1 VNHGAEGGDLR
12 LRFEMD
18 GGFAY
23 IPALAEPYEV
33 DTATIDPTEAATLRT
48 LLTESHFFTLPA
60 RPELPSRGADQ
71 RTFTVTATQDNRT
84 HTVTLTEPIANPAL
98 AKLVDHLRQ
107 RQREAL

>member
-1 VNHGAEGGDLR
+1 MNPGAEGGDLR

-23 IPALAEPYEV
+23 IPALAEPLEV

-48 LLTESHFFTLPA
+48 LLTEAHFFSLPA
-60 RPELPSRGADQ
+60 RPEAPARGADQ
-71 RTFTVTATQDNRT
+71 RTFTITATEAGRT
-84 HTVTLTEPIANPAL
+84 HTITLTEPIRDPAL
-98 AKLVDHLRQ
+98 AQLVDHLRQ

>member
-48 LLTESHFFTLPA
+48 LLTEAHFFTLPA
-60 RPELPSRGADQ
+60 RPEDPPRGADQ
-71 RTFTVTATQDNRT
+71 RTFTITATQDNRT
-84 HTVTLTEPIANPAL
+84 HTITLTEPIKDPAL
-98 AKLVDHLRQ
+98 ARLVDHLRA

>member
-1 VNHGAEGGDLR
+1 MNPGAEGGDLR
-12 LRFEMD
+12 LTFEMD

-23 IPALAEPYEV
+23 IPALAKPYEV

-60 RPELPSRGADQ
+60 RPENPPRGGDQ
-71 RTFTVTATQDNRT
+71 RTFTITVTQGGRS

-98 AKLVDHLRQ
+98 ANLVDHLRT